1 MGSFFLVTSKNGTIS
16 ISTVSNTYG
25 GAFMSPKKRF
35 EARAS
40 NQHWHSQYWA
50 AGVSQ
55 SPTGSDEKAFAV
67 FQPDILIPTQY
78 LATFQR
84 RFHLEPERLLMLAVL
99 QDAIFC
105 FQEHLMATCR
115 RKRCLYN
122 DAEEWLF
129 NGDRFYVFSFEN
141 ICEALGF
148 EAAYLRQGLMR
159 WKTVA
164 LAKHHGKQSGKR
176 LAS

>member
-1 MGSFFLVTSKNGTIS
+1 MIRKR
-16 ISTVSNTYG
+16 
-25 GAFMSPKKRF
+25 RF
-35 EARAS
+35 EPRVA
-40 NQHWHSQYWA
+40 NHHWHSQYWA

-55 SPTGSDEKAFAV
+55 SQTGSDEKALAV

-105 FQEHLMATCR
+105 FQEHLTATCR
-115 RKRCLYN
+115 RKRSLYQE
-122 DAEEWLF
+122 AEEWLF

-148 EAAYLRQGLMR
+148 EPAYLRQGLMR

-164 LAKHHGKQSGKR
+164 VAKSHGKQSGKR